1 MSQSSATKPG
11 LFSRIAT
18 IVGQSAWVLLGLFG
32 IATLAVGIIFGVL
45 PHNIV
50 EYLGRT
56 TPGLLLAIAILYI
69 VALAIIVGIP
79 AAIHYWRTGRMPD
92 IRKLLGIDTPLQFK
106 ALAWVPLAWLGYFI
120 ATVGVTMIALNFP
133 GFNADQSQDVPFRN
147 LNSATDMLIAFMGLV
162 VLAPVVEELLFRG
175 YLFGKIR
182 AVSNFW
188 VSAIVTSLVFGIA
201 HQQWNV
207 GIDVF
212 VLSIFLCLLREKTGN
227 VWAGMLLHALK
238 NSIAFFYLFIAPL
251 IGLQ

>member
-1 MSQSSATKPG
+1 MSQNSAAKPG
-11 LFSRIAT
+11 FFSQAANV
-18 IVGQSAWVLLGLFG
+18 VGQSAWVLLGLFG
-32 IATLAVGIIFGVL
+32 IATFAVGIIFGTL
-45 PHNIV
+45 PHDIV

-69 VALAIIVGIP
+69 VALAVIVGIP
-79 AAIHYWRTGRMPD
+79 VGIRYWFTRKRPD
-92 IRKLLGIDTPLQFK
+92 IRKLLGIDTPLKFK
-106 ALAWVPLAWLGYFI
+106 ALAWVPLAWLGYFV
-120 ATVGVTMIALNFP
+120 ATVVVTMIALNFP

-147 LNSATDMLIAFMGLV
+147 LNSANDLLIAFMGLV
-162 VLAPVVEELLFRG
+162 VFAPVAEEMLFRG
-175 YLFGKIR
+175 YLFGKLR

-188 VSAIVTSLVFGIA
+188 VSTIATSLVFGIA

-227 VWAGMLLHALK
+227 IWAGMLLHGLK

-251 IGLQ
+251 VGLQ

>member
-1 MSQSSATKPG
+1 MSQNSAAKAGFGTQ
-11 LFSRIAT
+11 LLT
-18 IVGQSAWVLLGLFG
+18 IVGQSAWVMLGLFG
-32 IATLAVGIIFGVL
+32 IAAFLVGIIFSIL
-45 PHNIV
+45 PHDLI

-69 VALAIIVGIP
+69 VALAVVVGIP
-79 AAIHYWRTGRMPD
+79 VGIRYWFTKKTSD
-92 IRKLLGIDTPLQFK
+92 IRKLLGIDTNLKFK
-106 ALAWVPLAWLGYFI
+106 SIAFVPLAWLGYFI
-120 ATVGVTMIALNFP
+120 ATVAVTMIAVQVP
-133 GFNADQSQDVPFRN
+133 GFDVNQNQDVAFNN
-147 LNSATDMLIAFMGLV
+147 LNSATDILIAFMGLV

-188 VSAIVTSLVFGIA
+188 ISTLATSLVFGIA

-227 VWAGMLLHALK
+227 VWAGMLLHGLK
-238 NSIAFFYLFIAPL
+238 NSIAFFYLFIAPI
-251 IGLQ
+251 IGVQ